1 VTKYWGISNVISNEG
16 EMNRDTGIT
25 QTKLQ
30 IAAESGKWKSQGNLA
45 EKLRTSPSGSAV
57 K

>member
-1 VTKYWGISNVISNEG
+1 MEN
-16 EMNRDTGIT
+16 NRGSALGKTEKNKKNRNTGIT

-45 EKLRTSPSGSAV
+45 KKLRTSPSGSAV